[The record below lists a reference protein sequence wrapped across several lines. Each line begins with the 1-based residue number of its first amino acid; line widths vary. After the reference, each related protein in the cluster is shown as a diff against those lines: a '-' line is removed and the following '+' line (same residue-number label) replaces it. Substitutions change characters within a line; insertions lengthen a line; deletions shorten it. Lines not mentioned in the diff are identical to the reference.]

1 MDPITLAGFVTVVL
15 LGGLNLVAVKFSNR
29 GLPPFY
35 GAAVRFLIAAGLMF
49 AFVLIRKIPLPR
61 GSQILATLI
70 YGALGFAGF
79 YAFGYW
85 ALVTL
90 PAGVAGV
97 LAASVPL
104 ITVLLASWQKVETLT
119 ARSLIGSVIAIAGIA
134 LMVGSPSGGVITLGA
149 VLAVLAAAACDA
161 EAWIVVK
168 KIPTGDPVS
177 TNALAMAFGA
187 VLLFALSLVAGET
200 WTVPTDTVTLA
211 TLAYLIVLGSIV
223 LFVVY
228 LRTVKR
234 WTASGMSYMFV
245 LMPLVAAI
253 VGYWLLDEPITRG
266 VVLGGLIVLL
276 GVYVGA
282 LSRSRASEG
291 N

>member
-1 MDPITLAGFVTVVL
+1 
-15 LGGLNLVAVKFSNR
+15 
-29 GLPPFY
+29 
-35 GAAVRFLIAAGLMF
+35 
-49 AFVLIRKIPLPR
+49 
-61 GSQILATLI
+61 
-70 YGALGFAGF
+70 
-79 YAFGYW
+79 
-85 ALVTL
+85 
-90 PAGVAGV
+90 
-97 LAASVPL
+97 VPL

-119 ARSLIGSVIAIAGIA
+119 ARSLIGSVIAIVGIT

-168 KIPTGDPVS
+168 KMPTGDPIS
-177 TNALAMAFGA
+177 TNAVAMAFGA
-187 VLLFALSLVAGET
+187 VLLFALSLVAGEP

-253 VGYWLLDEPITRG
+253 FGYWLLDEPITTG

-282 LSRSRASEG
+282 LSRSRTSESPDMAST
-291 N
+291 NK

>member
-1 MDPITLAGFVTVVL
+1 MAGFVTVVL
-15 LGGLNLVAVKFSNR
+15 LGGLNLVAVKFSNQ

-35 GAAVRFLIAAGLMF
+35 GAAVRFLIAAALMF
-49 AFVLIRKIPLPR
+49 AFVLIRRIPLPKGR
-61 GSQILATLI
+61 ELTATMI
-70 YGALGFAGF
+70 YGVLGFAGF

-90 PAGVAGV
+90 PAAAAGV
-97 LAASVPL
+97 LIASAPL

-119 ARSLIGSVIAIAGIA
+119 ARGLTGAVLTILGIA
-134 LMVGSPSGGVITLGA
+134 VMVGSPTGGVVTLGA

-161 EAWIVVK
+161 EALIVVK
-168 KIPTGDPVS
+168 KMPTGDPVS
-177 TNALAMAFGA
+177 TNAVAMMFGA
-187 VLLFALSLVAGET
+187 ILLFALSLVARER
-200 WTVPTDTVTLA
+200 WSVPTDTVTLA
-211 TLAYLIVLGSIV
+211 ALAYLVVLGSIA

-228 LRTVKR
+228 LRTLKR

-245 LMPLVAAI
+245 LMPVVAA
-253 VGYWLLDEPITRG
+253 VLGYWLLDEPITQG

-282 LSRSRASEG
+282 LSGGRASERS
-291 N
+291 